1 MQTGSKDGASAFDP
15 DAAGLDP
22 NHARRV
28 RVSAA
33 MLGTLFLAD
42 AAVVVTRLWTDTP
55 APLALPFFVLLIG
68 LALALR
74 RGAIRVAAHGT
85 CAVVVTTVLGM
96 TYLAGRLPPM
106 LHVFAVIPLFATF
119 VLGRRA
125 GLFWFLTCVA
135 ALLAAKLG
143 VAYLP
148 VPLPTGREMPALSV
162 LITVGLAFAVVYA
175 FEAQRSSSARA
186 ISNRDADARALLAL
200 LPDVVLRVGPS
211 GLLQNSAPARLSNA
225 DAQMLLGQSVVS
237 ACLSGP
243 LDDLGELAVDLEG
256 RALTVRLVPI
266 EDADD
271 VLVLVRDTTHA
282 QRLEERATKA
292 ELIASLERA
301 NRMSSL
307 GVMAACIAHEVNNP
321 LAYLAGNLSFLGQR
335 AERDAPIDDEHR
347 EAIHDAIDATDRVRA
362 IVGELKHY
370 AREDAEAAGPVSVQR
385 IVAEATKLVRN
396 ELKHSATVVVEGGE
410 PRWVAGVESR
420 LVQVVL
426 NLLLNASQAF
436 DADGAEDNRV
446 WIRIQDD
453 DGNVVIRVADNGP
466 GIPDELLHRVSR
478 PFFTTKASG
487 QGTGLGLA
495 VCEEIVVQSRGE
507 LRIRNRPEGGA
518 EISIHL
524 PRVQAPKETPAA
536 PPKASMVELRPSRIL
551 VIDDEPLVRRALV
564 RLLREHEVVEAE
576 SGLEGLAQ
584 MEEGAPFDAIL
595 CDVMMPQLSG
605 LDVYERMREEHPD
618 LTDRLVLMSGGAF
631 DPRLQEL
638 LSTFAEVPLI
648 DKPFDLVQLHAALD
662 SRLHPSAE

>member
-1 MQTGSKDGASAFDP
+1 
-15 DAAGLDP
+15 
-22 NHARRV
+22 
-28 RVSAA
+28 
-33 MLGTLFLAD
+33 MLGTLFFAD
-42 AAVVVTRLWTDTP
+42 AAVVLTRLWTDKP
-55 APLALPFFVLLIG
+55 APLALPFFVLLLG

-85 CAVVVTTVLGM
+85 CAVVVVTVLGM
-96 TYLAGRLPPM
+96 TYLAGRLTPM

-125 GLFWFLTCVA
+125 GLFWFVTCVL

-143 VAYLP
+143 VTHLAL
-148 VPLPTGREMPALSV
+148 PLPTGREMPALSV
-162 LITVGLAFAVVYA
+162 LITVGLAFAIVYA
-175 FEAQRSSSARA
+175 FEAQRSSSAQA
-186 ISNRDADARALLAL
+186 ISDRDADARALLAL
-200 LPDVVLRVGPS
+200 LPDVVLRVGPR
-211 GLLQNSAPARLSNA
+211 GLLQNSAPARLSNE
-225 DAQMLLGQSVVS
+225 DAQALLGQSDV
-237 ACLSGP
+237 AAGLRAP
-243 LDDLGELAVDLEG
+243 LEHTEELEVDLAG
-256 RALTVRLVPI
+256 RALAVRLVPV
-266 EDADD
+266 DDGDD
-271 VLVLVRDTTHA
+271 VLALVRDQTQSH
-282 QRLEERATKA
+282 RLEERVTKA
-292 ELIASLERA
+292 ELVASLERA

-321 LAYLAGNLSFLGQR
+321 LAYLAGNLSFLAQR
-335 AERDAPIDDEHR
+335 AEREAPIDDEHR
-347 EAIHDAIDATDRVRA
+347 EAIKDAIDATDRVRA

-370 AREDAEAAGPVSVQR
+370 AREDTEAAGPVSVQR

-396 ELKHSATVVVEGGE
+396 ELKHSATVVVEAGE

-436 DADGAEDNRV
+436 DADETDGNRV
-446 WIRIQDD
+446 WIRIED
-453 DGNVVIRVADNGP
+453 DGENVVIRVADNGP
-466 GIPDELLHRVSR
+466 GIPEALLHRVSR
-478 PFFTTKASG
+478 PFFTTKAPS

-507 LRIRNRPEGGA
+507 LRIGNRPEGGA
-518 EISIHL
+518 EVSIHL
-524 PRVQAPKETPAA
+524 PRVRAPIETPKTPVPVEA
-536 PPKASMVELRPSRIL
+536 VELRPSRIL

-576 SGLEGLAQ
+576 SGIEGLAQ

-595 CDVMMPQLSG
+595 CDVMMPRLSG
-605 LDVYERMREEHPD
+605 LDVYERMRTEHPD

-631 DPRLQEL
+631 DPRLQAL

-662 SRLHPSAE
+662 SKLHQSPG